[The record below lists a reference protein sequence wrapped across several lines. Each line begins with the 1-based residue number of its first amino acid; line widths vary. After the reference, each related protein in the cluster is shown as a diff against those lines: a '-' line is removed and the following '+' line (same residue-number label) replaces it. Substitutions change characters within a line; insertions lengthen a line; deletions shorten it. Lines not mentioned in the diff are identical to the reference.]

1 MMPCLHSF
9 CKKCLEQQL
18 EEQGSSAGSI
28 KCPTCDTVSTLPSG
42 GVASLPNNHW
52 LAHQAEVSTYQQKI
66 EDGGNVSCERC
77 VKKTS
82 GAAVAFCCNCCLF
95 LCSSC
100 QEDHQWWRETVSH
113 ELVSVGEKKTDTG
126 AKVDASCK
134 PLMCAKH
141 PKEDLKF
148 YCDTCQCLVC
158 RDCIALEHSDHTRVY
173 PENVVER
180 EKESLSET
188 VKEAGDAITKLET
201 AITSRESIKKLIET
215 QRDEVNEK
223 ITEEFKK
230 IYISIQEREKALFD
244 KCQKMTNHKLTVLS
258 TEIEEMQNLK
268 ENLTFSSLIAAESQS
283 RTPAELLST
292 KKPIQEYLQTR
303 LTAFVRLDL
312 ESGESDDI
320 SVAFDK
326 TALDKAISNLGSV
339 LGGCDPAQ
347 CTVEDGL
354 AIPLTTLKKN
364 MEIKFALRNSIGEL
378 VCEKVPVVA
387 SLKTGKNGSVRSADV
402 RFIVDGH
409 ILLCFMPAVVG
420 EHEFTIKVKKKH
432 IAHSPYKIWSR
443 QGAAHRRIT
452 SSKQTFY
459 VDGSAMGVAVH
470 HNGDVFA
477 SNYNCGYV
485 QVFSCDGSEKL
496 RIGSRGSGD
505 GQLNGPFGLTI
516 VDEVLYVVD
525 SNNCRVQKFTLTGKY
540 LGQFGSRGL
549 GLGGQFKNPFGI
561 CSDSKGRVLVADYGS
576 NRVQVFTTDGTFVSS
591 IVICSGSGYYRQE
604 PYDVAVDNTGN
615 IHVTLYYSNYVA
627 VYSSDGKQVTT
638 YGSGDLRSPTG
649 IAIDEEGYRYVSDS
663 RNRILIFTPDGALVS
678 DSISCPSN
686 PRCMTLDYQ
695 GNVYVASYNAN
706 CITKY
711 KYSNT

>member
-1 MMPCLHSF
+1 MPCLHSF

-28 KCPTCDTVSTLPSG
+28 KCPTCDTVSTLLSG

-134 PLMCAKH
+134 PLMCANH

-173 PENVVER
+173 PENVAER
-180 EKESLSET
+180 EKESLSGT
-188 VKEAGDAITKLET
+188 LKKAGDAITKLET

-244 KCQKMTNHKLTVLS
+244 KCEKMANHKLTVLS

-268 ENLTFSSLIAAESQS
+268 ENLTFSSLIAADSQS

-339 LGGCDPAQ
+339 LGGCDSSQ
-347 CTVEDGL
+347 CKVEEGL
-354 AIPLTTLKKN
+354 AIPLATLQKN
-364 MEIKFALRNSIGEL
+364 MEIKVALRNSIGEL
-378 VCEKVPVVA
+378 VCEKVPMVA
-387 SLKTGKNGSVRSADV
+387 SLKSRKNGLVRPAAI
-402 RFIVDGH
+402 RFIGDGH
-409 ILLCFMPAVVG
+409 ALLCFAPVEYG
-420 EHEFTIKVKKKH
+420 EHEFTIKVKKRH

-443 QGAAHRRIT
+443 QYTARKRIT

-459 VDGSAMGVAVH
+459 VDGSATGVVVH

-477 SNYNCGYV
+477 SNCNGSYV

-496 RIGSRGSGD
+496 RIGLRGNGD
-505 GQLNGPFGLTI
+505 GQLNGPFGLAI

-525 SNNCRVQKFTLTGKY
+525 SNNCRVQKFTLTGEY
-540 LGQFGSRGL
+540 LGQFGSRGSSSDQL
-549 GLGGQFKNPFGI
+549 KNPFGI
-561 CSDSKGRVLVADYGS
+561 CTDSRGSVLVADNGN
-576 NRVQVFTTDGTFVSS
+576 NRVQVFNADGIFVSS
-591 IVICSGSGYYRQE
+591 ISCGLGYNRQR
-604 PYDVAVDNTGN
+604 PYDMAVDNTGN
-615 IHVTLYYSNYVA
+615 IHVTLNSSHCVA
-627 VYSSDGKQVTT
+627 EYSSDGKQITT
-638 YGSGDLRSPTG
+638 YGSGNLQSPTG

-663 RNRILIFTPDGALVS
+663 CNRISIFTPDGALVS

-686 PRCMTLDYQ
+686 PQCMTLDYQ